1 MMNLMIG
8 KRLNDRYKILKL
20 IGSGGMS
27 KVYLAHDMILDRD
40 VAVKML
46 RLDYSDDPDFLRRFQ
61 REAYSVTTLS
71 HPNIVSSYDVGEE
84 SGLHYIV
91 MEYVKGETLKE
102 YIQRNYPID
111 IETVLK
117 IMEQLTSAISHAHH
131 FQIVHRDIKPQN
143 ILINSDG
150 KLKVTDFGIATA
162 STSVTITQ
170 TNTVLG
176 SVHYIAPEQAR
187 GGIANKKTDIYS
199 LGIVMFELL
208 TGRVPFSG
216 ESVVSIA
223 LKHLQSEVPAPS
235 KWNDTIPQ
243 SVENIVLK
251 ATAKDPFYRY
261 ESVDEMKLDVQT
273 ALDQD
278 RKNEKKYVIPSN
290 NEETKIIPII
300 KDVPITNDED
310 TVIIPVQKGK
320 EASSDNKI
328 QDKKNKKKPKNNK
341 KNRFA
346 KFIIGIFIVLTI
358 GGLLAITVIPALFLP
373 NDIEVPDVRNMTYE
387 NAVTLLASKDL
398 KISDPKEI
406 YDNEI
411 EKGKV
416 VKTSPAAGETVK
428 EKSSITIYKSSGKQ
442 SGEMEDLT
450 GYQYDSIKDRLK
462 SDYKSVTTHYVEN
475 DASQGEIVD
484 QSPKAGD
491 DVVQSDEDLEV
502 WISKGHSSFGIR
514 DLTGLSKSDA
524 NSYAKENKL
533 KVNFQDQESDTVDK
547 GLVISQTPSAGSQV
561 KEGDS
566 ITVYLSSGA
575 PKQKAKEVLIKATI
589 PYMPSEPDAPEYIEV
604 YITDANH
611 TGDKPAITMEITET
625 TPMPIPIKLTI
636 MPGQTANYKIFKDH
650 QPKPFVDQNVPY

>member
-1 MMNLMIG
+1 MNLMIG

-27 KVYLAHDMILDRD
+27 NVYLAYDMILDRD

-84 SGLHYIV
+84 NGLHYIV

-102 YIQRNYPID
+102 YIQRNHPID

-117 IMEQLTSAISHAHH
+117 IMEQLTSAIAHAHH

-150 KLKVTDFGIATA
+150 KVKVTDFGIATA

-176 SVHYIAPEQAR
+176 SVHYISPEQAR

-199 LGIVMFELL
+199 LGVVMFELL

-223 LKHLQSEVPAPS
+223 LKHLQSEVPPPS
-235 KWNDTIPQ
+235 KWNNTIPQ

-261 ESVDEMKLDVQT
+261 ESVDEMKLDIQT

-320 EASSDNKI
+320 DNVASSNNKI
-328 QDKKNKKKPKNNK
+328 QDKKNKKKLKNNK
-341 KNRFA
+341 RNRFA
-346 KFIIGIFIVLTI
+346 RFIIGIFIVLTI

-387 NAVTLLASKDL
+387 SAVTLLASKGL
-398 KISDPKEI
+398 KVNDPKEI
-406 YDNEI
+406 SDNEI

-416 VKTSPAAGETVK
+416 VKTSPGIGETVK

-475 DASQGEIVD
+475 DASEGEIVD

-514 DLTGLSKSDA
+514 DLTGLSKGDVK
-524 NSYAKENKL
+524 SYAKENKL
-533 KVNFQDQESDTVDK
+533 KVIFQDQESDTVDN
-547 GLVISQTPSAGSQV
+547 GLVISQTPSSGSQV

-566 ITVYLSSGA
+566 IIVLLSSGA
-575 PKQKAKEVLIKATI
+575 PKPQAKDTSIDVQV
-589 PYMPSEPDAPEYIEV
+589 PYMPSVPDAPETIEV
-604 YITDANH
+604 YIKDAKNK
-611 TGDKPAITMEITET
+611 GDKPAFTRTITET
-625 TPMPIPIKLTI
+625 TPIHITLTI
-636 MPGQTANYKIFKDH
+636 LPGQTASYKIVRDDGYVIV
-650 QPKPFVDQNVPY
+650 PEQNEY